1 MKKIFM
7 ILTIIILAT
16 LLVSCKSKNN
26 TNGNNNVQI
35 YTRDTTSGTREA
47 FFTSIDFTDA
57 NKDDSVLA
65 NSSLIVDGNGDMIT
79 KIRNDQNGIGYISL
93 SSYNNN
99 DVSGLLIDGIE
110 PNETNVLDETYT
122 LTRNF
127 NYIITKNKESDADKL
142 AYVFQAYLNTLDAKL
157 IIKSKGGIVDI
168 NDNLVRWESIKNDY
182 PITLEDNSKTT
193 LIFGGS
199 TSVESIGKALS
210 IDFSIK
216 AGNFKSEH
224 NYIGSSAAFKSTQGK
239 DSDGSNLIHIGF
251 LSRNFNS
258 NEQAIPN
265 TSGILSIDAIVAIVN
280 KENDLT
286 SISKKDLKNLY
297 NGTYLKFSEVI
308 NYGN

>member
-1 MKKIFM
+1 MKKVFM

-79 KIRNDQNGIGYISL
+79 KIRNDKNGIGYISL

-142 AYVFQAYLNTLDAKL
+142 AYAFQAYLNTLDAKL

-239 DSDGSNLIHIGF
+239 HSDGSNLIHIGF